1 VTGDL
6 AREDGAGEAETP
18 AAVAERTGAK
28 PDRVIHYTQD
38 YDDALVWERASP
50 PHRKR
55 DRVALFAAFFAGLGL
70 LQMLGGVMPDLAPLH
85 SLPAA
90 ALLMVLPFALVL
102 FLQRR
107 DLRQRAQRRA
117 ERPTG
122 ARLEIWGDRLVEYRD
137 DRKEPLA
144 FGALS
149 LREVRE
155 TEGHVFLSTGPDVMI
170 IPTRAFINPAAKSAF
185 AAEWQAK
192 IDG

>member
-1 VTGDL
+1 MEG
-6 AREDGAGEAETP
+6 GAGEAEAP
-18 AAVAERTGAK
+18 VAVGERTGGK

-50 PHRKR
+50 EHRKR
-55 DRVALFAAFFAGLGL
+55 DKVALFAAFFAGLGL
-70 LQMLGGVMPDLAPLH
+70 LQMLSGVMTDLAILH
-85 SLPAA
+85 SAPMAA
-90 ALLMVLPFALVL
+90 VLMALPFGLVV

-107 DLRQRAQRRA
+107 DLRGRAQRRA
-117 ERPTG
+117 DRRTG
-122 ARLEIWGDRLVEYRD
+122 ARLEIWGDRLVEHRD

-155 TEGHVFLSTGPDVMI
+155 TEGHVFLSTGKDVMI
-170 IPTRAFINPAAKSAF
+170 IPTRAFLNPAAKSAF

-192 IDG
+192 ID

>member
-1 VTGDL
+1 MEGGT
-6 AREDGAGEAETP
+6 GEAEAP
-18 AAVAERTGAK
+18 VAAAGRMGGK

-38 YDDALVWERASP
+38 YEDALVWERASP

-70 LQMLGGVMPDLAPLH
+70 IKMLSGVMTDLAVLH
-85 SLPAA
+85 SVPMAV
-90 ALLMVLPFALVL
+90 LLIVLPFALVIP
-102 FLQRR
+102 LQRR
-107 DLRQRAQRRA
+107 DLHQRAQRRA
-117 ERPTG
+117 DQRVG

-155 TEGHVFLSTGPDVMI
+155 MEGHVILSTGRDVMI
-170 IPTRAFINPAAKSAF
+170 VPARAFANDAAKSAF
-185 AAEWQAK
+185 AAEWKAK
-192 IDG
+192 ID

>member
-1 VTGDL
+1 MEG
-6 AREDGAGEAETP
+6 GAGAAEAP
-18 AAVAERTGAK
+18 AAAVDRAGGK

-55 DRVALFAAFFAGLGL
+55 DKVALFAAFFAGLGL
-70 LQMLGGVMPDLAPLH
+70 LQMLGGVMKEVTQLH
-85 SLPAA
+85 SVPTA
-90 ALLMVLPFALVL
+90 ALLMALPFALVIT
-102 FLQRR
+102 LQRR

-117 ERPTG
+117 DRRTG

-137 DRKEPLA
+137 DRTEPLA

-155 TEGHVFLSTGPDVMI
+155 TAGHVFLSTGQDVMI
-170 IPTRAFINPAAKSAF
+170 VPTRAFQSPEAKSVF

-192 IDG
+192 ID

>member
-1 VTGDL
+1 MEGGTG
-6 AREDGAGEAETP
+6 ETEAP
-18 AAVAERTGAK
+18 VAAADRTGAK

-50 PHRKR
+50 VHRKR
-55 DRVALFAAFFAGLGL
+55 DKVALFAAFFAGLGL
-70 LQMLGGVMPDLAPLH
+70 IKMLSGVMPDLAALH
-85 SLPAA
+85 SVPMA
-90 ALLMVLPFALVL
+90 ALLMVLPFGLVIL
-102 FLQRR
+102 LQRR
-107 DLRQRAQRRA
+107 DLHLRAQRRA
-117 ERPTG
+117 DRRTG

-155 TEGHVFLSTGPDVMI
+155 TEGHVFLSTGRDVMI
-170 IPTRAFINPAAKSAF
+170 VPARAFPDLAAKSAF

-192 IDG
+192 VD

>member
-1 VTGDL
+1 MEG
-6 AREDGAGEAETP
+6 EAGEAEAP
-18 AAVAERTGAK
+18 VAAVERAGGK

-55 DRVALFAAFFAGLGL
+55 DKVALFAALFAGLGL
-70 LQMLGGVMPDLAPLH
+70 LQMLGGVMKDLTLLH
-85 SLPAA
+85 SVPTA
-90 ALLMVLPFALVL
+90 ALLMAAPFALVIL
-102 FLQRR
+102 LQRR

-117 ERPTG
+117 DQRTG

-155 TEGHVFLSTGPDVMI
+155 TAGHVFLSTGQDVMI
-170 IPTRAFINPAAKSAF
+170 VPTRAFVSPEAKSAF

-192 IDG
+192 ID

>member
-1 VTGDL
+1 MTGEL
-6 AREDGAGEAETP
+6 ASDDGAGEAEAP
-18 AAVAERTGAK
+18 AAVAGRTGGK

-38 YDDALVWERASP
+38 YGDALVWERASP
-50 PHRKR
+50 IHRKR
-55 DRVALFAAFFAGLGL
+55 DKVALFAALFAGLGL
-70 LQMLGGVMPDLAPLH
+70 LQMLGGVMTDQPVLH
-85 SLPAA
+85 SAPVAV
-90 ALLMVLPFALVL
+90 LLMVLPFALVV

-117 ERPTG
+117 ERRTG

-155 TEGHVFLSTGPDVMI
+155 TAGHVFLSTGPDVMI
-170 IPTRAFINPAAKSAF
+170 IPTRAFLDPAAKSAF

>member
-1 VTGDL
+1 MDG
-6 AREDGAGEAETP
+6 GAGEAEAP
-18 AAVAERTGAK
+18 AAADGRAGGR

-50 PHRKR
+50 AHRKR
-55 DRVALFAAFFAGLGL
+55 DKVALFAAFFAGLGL
-70 LQMLGGVMPDLAPLH
+70 LQMLSGVMTDLALLH
-85 SLPAA
+85 SAPMA
-90 ALLMVLPFALVL
+90 ALLMVLPFALVVL
-102 FLQRR
+102 LQRR
-107 DLRQRAQRRA
+107 DLRARAQRRA
-117 ERPTG
+117 EQRTG

-155 TEGHVFLSTGPDVMI
+155 TAGHVFLSTGADVMI
-170 IPTRAFINPAAKSAF
+170 IPTRAFLNPAAKSAF

-192 IDG
+192 ID